1 LSSRVHNP
9 AISNLLR
16 RNAVVVLP
24 CAVALLLALPLV
36 IHGLPDYESH
46 QGEEYQPLKTLK
58 FFRSRGHEF
67 HKWGPAD
74 NFLYAPGYALSL
86 LYWKHQGTFGPASHN
101 FPYGFHQPLQQLT
114 VLILQSRI
122 LLLVFV
128 LSSLAALAMSL
139 VHAGFSRPA
148 AFFALLLCMATNPV
162 LIWHAVL
169 LKGDGPMLAFSSL
182 ALGAYITIVR
192 QGLTLARAFWLAT
205 FVAWAVSAKESAIAL
220 FALPGAALVA
230 VGVRRS
236 QFPEAKKQ
244 AKKAVVLGLV
254 TVAIWYALLNV
265 SYAPDTW
272 LRRVRYLFSDLDPE
286 IWGAPDRSVF
296 DYLSEV
302 FDALTNNLGPGG
314 MVAGVGSLVALIWL
328 RPKCAWLLSLPLA
341 SFVLTGMLPTGYLP
355 DRFALPAALSLVPV
369 IAAAVDSLRE
379 RNRQRSW
386 VLMLALLLLGFVNLV
401 YANISWLQLRSAP
414 EDLVEDYVRRHL
426 AKDELFSIFSF
437 WPRIAGKSRLEA
449 MGYRLDSRPIHLAL
463 RSRTDLPKTIFITS
477 EMQSW
482 VEDFSRRPRR
492 AAMVAGETGFDSKDW
507 ERSKALGYR
516 LSGSLSAPLP
526 GWYPFKLL
534 PLPAASSSRAV
545 LVYRLD

>member
-1 LSSRVHNP
+1 MHKP
-9 AISNLLR
+9 TIANLLR

-58 FFRSRGHEF
+58 FFQSRGHEF

-86 LYWKHQGTFGPASHN
+86 LYWKHQGTLGPASRN
-101 FPYGFHQPLQQLT
+101 FPYGFHRPLQQLT

-182 ALGAYITIVR
+182 ALGVYILIVR

-205 FVAWAVSAKESAIAL
+205 FVAWAVSAKESAIPL
-220 FALPGAALVA
+220 FALPAAALVA
-230 VGVRRS
+230 AAVRPS
-236 QFPEAKKQ
+236 QLPEAKKQ
-244 AKKAVVLGLV
+244 AKKAVALGLL

-265 SYAPDTW
+265 SYAPATW
-272 LRRVRYLFSDLDPE
+272 LRRVRYLFSDLADSQ

-296 DYLSEV
+296 DYLGEV

-314 MVAGVGSLVALIWL
+314 MVAGVGSLAALIWL

-341 SFVLTGMLPTGYLP
+341 SFVLTGMLPAGYLP

-369 IAAAVDSLRE
+369 IAAAIDSLRD
-379 RNRQRSW
+379 RSRQRSW
-386 VLMLALLLLGFVNLV
+386 VLMPALLLLGFANLL

-414 EDLVEDYVRRHL
+414 EDLVEDYVRSHL

-437 WPRIAGKSRLEA
+437 WPRITGKSRLEA

-463 RSRTDLPKTIFITS
+463 RSRADLPKTIFITS
-477 EMQSW
+477 EMQRW
-482 VEDFSRRPRR
+482 VEDFSRRHKR
-492 AAMVAGETGFDSKDW
+492 AAMVAGETGFEPRDW
-507 ERSKALGYR
+507 ELFKQTGYR
-516 LSGSLSAPLP
+516 VIQRMNSPLP
-526 GWYPFKLL
+526 GWYPWAWL
-534 PLPAASSSRAV
+534 PLPATCNARSI
-545 LVYRLD
+545 LVYRRP